1 MCSIRKHA
9 QRSHCTYK
17 RRMAAARWYCN
28 YNMTKEERLAL
39 KTYWQMMMNGGAK
52 AVAAESEG
60 K

>member
-1 MCSIRKHA
+1 MCSKAKHL
-9 QRSHCTYK
+9 QRSHSTYK

-39 KTYWQMMMNGGAK
+39 KTYWQMMMSGGAK
-52 AVAAESEG
+52 AVAESEN

>member
-1 MCSIRKHA
+1 MCSIRKHI

-39 KTYWQMMMNGGAK
+39 KAYWQMMANGGAK
-52 AVAAESEG
+52 AVAE

>member
-1 MCSIRKHA
+1 MCSIRKHI

-28 YNMTKEERLAL
+28 YNMTKAEREQMRL
-39 KTYWQMMMNGGAK
+39 YWQMMMNGGAK
-52 AVAAESEG
+52 AVAAESEN

>member
-1 MCSIRKHA
+1 
-9 QRSHCTYK
+9 
-17 RRMAAARWYCN
+17 MAAARWYCN
-28 YNMTKEERLAL
+28 YIMTKEERLAL